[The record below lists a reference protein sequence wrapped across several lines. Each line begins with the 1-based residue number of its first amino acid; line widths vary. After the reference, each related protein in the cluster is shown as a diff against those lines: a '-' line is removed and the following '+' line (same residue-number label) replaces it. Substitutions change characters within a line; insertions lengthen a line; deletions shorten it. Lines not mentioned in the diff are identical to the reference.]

1 MINREKSGNNKEDE
15 LLNIYMKPNPELSL
29 LEQKHIESRKYPRLD
44 VDLGTSI
51 EFRLQDD
58 AEQILHEAF
67 IVDMSMGGCGIRT
80 FNQDA
85 KSIKENAICYIN
97 DPDTRHILTKTRV
110 VWIKETENNA
120 FRIGLEYID

>member
-1 MINREKSGNNKEDE
+1 MKS
-15 LLNIYMKPNPELSL
+15 NPELSL
-29 LEQKHIESRKYPRLD
+29 IEQQHIESRKNPRLD

-67 IVDMSMGGCGIRT
+67 IIDISAGGCGIRII
-80 FNQDA
+80 NQNA
-85 KSIKENAICYIN
+85 QEFKENAICYVN
-97 DPDTRHILTKTRV
+97 DPDTRHILTKTRI

-120 FRIGLEYID
+120 LRMGLEYID